1 MSVQHDL
8 SDRGYRVMSVRPAR
22 NGWRWIYREFPT
34 FFKVSTSDLVQFSRQ
49 LSTFIKVG
57 VPIVDAIKLLQE
69 ASNSGAFRAALED
82 ISEDLDAGEAFST
95 SISHHPSVFNQLY
108 IDMVRA
114 AEYSGT
120 LDRVLSQI
128 AVYLQRQDQ
137 ALEVADAEIISV
149 ICDSMEALGVSN
161 YQVRFSSRRV
171 LNLLLA
177 YASITPERWG
187 LLAIASSRRGPW
199 PRFTQL

>member
-1 MSVQHDL
+1 P
-8 SDRGYRVMSVRPAR
+8 DRRYLVMSVRPAR
-22 NGWRWIYREFPT
+22 NGGRCIYLESPT

-114 AEYSGT
+114 AANSDT
-120 LDRVLSQI
+120 LDLVLTP
-128 AVYLQRQDQ
+128 
-137 ALEVADAEIISV
+137 
-149 ICDSMEALGVSN
+149 
-161 YQVRFSSRRV
+161 
-171 LNLLLA
+171 
-177 YASITPERWG
+177 ITV
-187 LLAIASSRRGPW
+187 
-199 PRFTQL
+199 